1 MISSLLR
8 RLRRDLLQPFSG
20 SGHPFWRGAVL
31 GALLFVLLL
40 WGITG
45 YHFRT
50 GWSPLLT
57 MSAGLLAGA
66 IAFVLFGV
74 AGWLLLHGVRSLP
87 NFALAALAGAIGV
100 LIAARAGGFGWPEEF
115 YFPVTVAL
123 MAVNALGAGSLWYGR
138 RYPRPHWMTA
148 AMLLA
153 LLIDIAAVWWLVQ
166 DGRNPFPVMERGAEP
181 VRSLAEK
188 GVASPAAAGSYAVDY
203 FTYGSG
209 NDRCRPEYGDEVR
222 FTTTTVDARR
232 LLPEWKGRKKKW
244 RERYWGFGVAS
255 FPLNGRVWRP
265 RGEGP
270 FPLILIVH
278 GNHGMEDYSD
288 GGYAY
293 LGELLASRGFL
304 TVSVD
309 ENFLNGTWSGDFRG
323 REMPAR
329 AWLLLRHLQ
338 QWRTWSETPGHELS
352 GLADL
357 QRVLLVGHSRGG
369 EAVAIAAA
377 FNRLPRFPDDANVVF
392 DFGFGIRG
400 LLAIAPT
407 DKRYHRRL
415 ELENIDYLALQGS
428 YDSDEASHFGWRQAQ
443 RIAFT
448 DSSYHFKAGLYIHRA
463 NHGQFNSSWGRKDAG
478 APYSWLLNLQPLLLG
493 EQQRQIARVYISAF
507 AEAVLHDD
515 RAYLPLF
522 RRAGAAG
529 DWLPKTQFINN
540 FRSSR
545 DRLLLD
551 FEEDIDP
558 TKGKNGI
565 TLRAENFRI
574 WREEPL
580 RFRDKDTQG
589 NNALVLGWQYEAG
602 APPDSIPV
610 YEIELPDAARPD
622 AGAQLLISLA
632 AGDPGD
638 LPDKKEK
645 KNQKKTPAPPPH
657 FTIELEDTLGRRRAL
672 PVQEY
677 RPLTPRLRVRYL
689 KTRSL
694 SRRLGAPWEAT
705 LESYAIPWQSF
716 QRDTAAFDVQALRYL
731 RLRFDQVEQGVVIV
745 DEIGW
750 GN

>member
-1 MISSLLR
+1 MISQLLR
-8 RLRRDLLQPFSG
+8 RLRRDLFQPVSG
-20 SGHPFWRGAVL
+20 SVRPFWRGAVL

-50 GWSPLLT
+50 GLSPLLT

-66 IAFVLFGV
+66 IAFFLFGV
-74 AGWLLLHGVRSLP
+74 AGLLLAYSVRILP
-87 NFALAALAGAIGV
+87 NFALAALAGAIGA
-100 LIAARAGGFGWPEEF
+100 LIAARAAGFGWPAEF
-115 YFPVTVAL
+115 YLPVTL
-123 MAVNALGAGSLWYGR
+123 LLLAVNAILAGSLWHGR
-138 RYPRPHWMTA
+138 RYPRARWMA
-148 AMLLA
+148 IAIPLA
-153 LLIDIAAVWWLVQ
+153 LMLNGAAIWWLVQ
-166 DGRNPFPVMERGAEP
+166 DGRDPFPVAAGSAAP
-181 VRSLAEK
+181 VPSLAEQ
-188 GVASPAAAGSYAVDY
+188 GLASPAAAGPYAVEY

-209 NDRCRPEYGDEVR
+209 ADRRRAEYGAGAR
-222 FTTTTVDARR
+222 FTTPAVDARR

-244 RERYWGFGVAS
+244 RERYWGFGVAD

-265 RGEGP
+265 RGAGP

-329 AWLLLRHLQ
+329 AWLLLQHLK
-338 QWRTWSETPGHELS
+338 QWRTWNETPGHQLA

-357 QRVLLVGHSRGG
+357 DRVLLIGHSRGG

-377 FNRLPRFPDDANVVF
+377 FNRLPRFPDDANEVF

-400 LLAIAPT
+400 LVAIAPT

-478 APYSWLLNLQPLLLG
+478 APYSWLLNLQPLLTSA
-493 EQQRQIARVYISAF
+493 QQRQIARVCISAF

-529 DWLPKTQFINN
+529 DWLPKTPFVNN
-540 FRSSR
+540 FHSSR

-558 TKGKNGI
+558 TKGKNGLI
-565 TLRAENFRI
+565 IRADNFQT
-574 WREEPL
+574 WREETL
-580 RFRDKDTQG
+580 RFRDEDTQG

-610 YEIELPDAARPD
+610 YEIELPASARSD
-622 AGAQLLISLA
+622 AGAHLLISLA

-638 LPDKKEK
+638 LPDKKKEK
-645 KNQKKTPAPPPH
+645 PGKNTRSAPPLH
-657 FTIELEDTLGRRRAL
+657 GRAGGYAGS
-672 PVQEY
+672 PPGPA
-677 RPLTPRLRVRYL
+677 RPEIPAAYASPARSVPQDQVAEPAAG
-689 KTRSL
+689 RSL
-694 SRRLGAPWEAT
+694 GSHPGKLCPPTGSLPE
-705 LESYAIPWQSF
+705 
-716 QRDTAAFDVQALRYL
+716 
-731 RLRFDQVEQGVVIV
+731 
-745 DEIGW
+745 
-750 GN
+750 